1 MAFGRAL
8 SYAAR
13 KGIRLISGGAN
24 QKTTQ
29 GMLGGAGKTSK
40 AGVETMG
47 SMGTMPSPLG
57 RIPKTPPSKGRVET
71 MGSMGTAPAN
81 PAMSTRNA
89 LKLTKLRA
97 K

>member
-29 GMLGGAGKTSK
+29 GILRGAGTTSK

-47 SMGTMPSPLG
+47 SMGTLPSKLG
-57 RIPKTPPSKGRVET
+57 RITKTPPAKGRVET

-81 PAMSTRNA
+81 PAMSTGNS
-89 LKLTKLRA
+89 LKLNKLRA
-97 K
+97 R